1 MGATKSRSVEN
12 TPGRAEA
19 RSSERAA
26 RSGPHV
32 LIVCENGQPAAELCA
47 GLEARGYAP
56 LIARSAA
63 EAQRLAAAWSP
74 AAALIDLPV
83 PGGTARQ
90 IVHDIKQLDPSI
102 TLVFSG
108 TDTDVNV
115 AADAFDLGGYE
126 YLDAVTVEAFLTAL
140 GGAIGARRGDVHLR
154 YLRQKDAPPDGWAG
168 LIGESESL
176 RSVVAV
182 LQQVCR
188 RTSRGAAATILLNG
202 ETGTGKGFAAKC
214 IHYNSVRRNQPLVEV
229 NCSALPPTLMEAEL
243 FGHERGAFTDAKN
256 ARPGLFEAA
265 NGGTLFLDEIGA
277 VPLDLQAKLLT
288 AIDEKRVRRIG
299 ARQTFPVDVQIIA
312 ATHENLE
319 QRAREGLFRH
329 DLFHRLNVVA
339 VTLPALR
346 DRADDVT
353 LLAESFVR
361 SLCADY
367 GMAPRVLTE
376 SAKAWI
382 RRYPW
387 PGNVRELRNRV
398 ERIILLEN
406 DDELRAEH
414 FGHGPAKGSGTFRI
428 GSGGPGLQVELPPQG
443 VPLEELE
450 RAVIREALD
459 QCGGNVSRTARFLSI
474 SRQTLIYR
482 MKKHELEQQTPRA
495 APSVPARS
503 AQRRRAGERQP

>member
-1 MGATKSRSVEN
+1 VSG
-12 TPGRAEA
+12 
-19 RSSERAA
+19 SS
-26 RSGPHV
+26 SV
-32 LIVCENGQPAAELCA
+32 LIVCENDRLVADLSAKLT
-47 GLEARGYAP
+47 ARGYEP
-56 LIARSAA
+56 LVAASAA
-63 EAQRLAAAWSP
+63 EAQTAAATRSP

-83 PGGTARQ
+83 RGATARQ
-90 IVHDIKQLDPSI
+90 VVGDIKRLDPSI
-102 TLVFSG
+102 TIVFGG
-108 TDTDVNV
+108 TDADVSV

-126 YLDAVTVEAFLTAL
+126 YLEPITVEGFLTAL
-140 GGAIGARRGDVHLR
+140 GSAIGARRGDVHLR
-154 YLRQKDAPPDGWAG
+154 YLRQKDAPRDGWAG

-229 NCSALPPTLMEAEL
+229 NCSALPPTLMEAEF

-265 NGGTLFLDEIGA
+265 NGGTLFLDEIGTI
-277 VPLDLQAKLLT
+277 PIDLQAKLLT

-299 ARQTFPVDVQIIA
+299 ARQPLPVDVQIIA
-312 ATHENLE
+312 ATHEDLE
-319 QRAREGLFRH
+319 ARARQGQFRF

-346 DRADDVT
+346 NRGDDVT

-367 GMAPRVLTE
+367 GMPPRVLTE

-382 RRYPW
+382 RRYSW
-387 PGNVRELRNRV
+387 PGNVRELRNRI
-398 ERIILLEN
+398 ERIVLLEN
-406 DDELRAEH
+406 DDELRGEH
-414 FGHGPAKGSGTFRI
+414 FGPEPKPSSGMFRVGTSGTE
-428 GSGGPGLQVELPPQG
+428 LKVELPPTG

-450 RAVIREALD
+450 RAVIRQALD
-459 QCGGNVSRTARFLSI
+459 QCGGNVSRTARFLSV

-482 MKKHELEQQTPRA
+482 MKKHELVQPSTRLVVPGRGSGDRA
-495 APSVPARS
+495 S
-503 AQRRRAGERQP
+503 